1 MDFRQHTTEKI
12 YKSRINFK
20 KIQNNEYHNIIRKQA
35 EKIQEMAAV
44 MQKAAEFGE
53 DKCNVDDEALSKL
66 ATENKVHFQ
75 N

>member
-1 MDFRQHTTEKI
+1 
-12 YKSRINFK
+12 
-20 KIQNNEYHNIIRKQA
+20 
-35 EKIQEMAAV
+35 MAAV